1 MEKILQKPLPTE
13 VESATSGS
21 ESSLKWWEK
30 IRKTRKDWAE
40 GPRFWVFV
48 IQTQALSSSDLPG
61 HHATSSSHQPFGTL
75 GLGGP
80 GMENWV
86 GPCHEGIEHL
96 MNTDKWMITGGVR
109 DAAIETSPY
118 LGLER
123 QKTPCL
129 VQQQLLQTILQM
141 SSLGTPE
148 QLPKIAFF
156 FRQVLQISLVTNMS
170 YELWTD
176 QDQFHSLFH
185 SA

>member
-1 MEKILQKPLPTE
+1 
-13 VESATSGS
+13 
-21 ESSLKWWEK
+21 
-30 IRKTRKDWAE
+30 
-40 GPRFWVFV
+40 
-48 IQTQALSSSDLPG
+48 
-61 HHATSSSHQPFGTL
+61 
-75 GLGGP
+75 
-80 GMENWV
+80 
-86 GPCHEGIEHL
+86 

-170 YELWTD
+170 YEL
-176 QDQFHSLFH
+176 
-185 SA
+185 